1 MSLTFPDLEVRL
13 ECYEGPLAVL
23 VTLIKK
29 SKVSIWDIPLSVI
42 TERFLQYVDL
52 VTEMNLKIA
61 EDFIEIAS
69 LLIYIKSRMLLPAD
83 GSREED
89 DPREQLVD
97 RIIEYERLRNMVDSI
112 NSLPMLERDIFA
124 RGRTA
129 IEGDPDYDLLGLCTV
144 FFELMKSREERFI
157 EVREIK
163 PTLEE
168 KLRMLQEILDS
179 SGIFVWNFGN
189 NGDTQ
194 PEIVATVLGILELT
208 KIKVATVSQ
217 PRPFGKIVIK
227 KRNGLPVRT
236 PWIESET
243 ERVTEPSTTA
253 LQ

>member
-1 MSLTFPDLEVRL
+1 MSLTFPDLEVKL

-23 VTLIKK
+23 LTFIKK
-29 SKVSIWDIPLSVI
+29 SKVSIWDIPLSTI

-69 LLIYIKSRMLLPAD
+69 LLIYIKSRMLLPVN
-83 GSREED
+83 GSGEED
-89 DPREQLVD
+89 DPREELVD
-97 RIIEYERLRNMVDSI
+97 RIIEYERLRNMVDSV
-112 NSLPMLERDIFA
+112 NSLPMLERDVFP
-124 RGRTA
+124 RGKTV
-129 IEGDPDYDLLGLCTV
+129 IEGEPDYDLLGLCTV

-168 KLRMLQEILDS
+168 KLRMLQEILSD
-179 SGIFVWNFGN
+179 SGIYVLSLD

-208 KIKVATVSQ
+208 KIKMATITQ
-217 PRPFGKIVIK
+217 RRPFGKIVIK
-227 KRNGLPVRT
+227 RRNGSPVT
-236 PWIESET
+236 APWIEPGT
-243 ERVTEPSTTA
+243 ERIADPSTAA